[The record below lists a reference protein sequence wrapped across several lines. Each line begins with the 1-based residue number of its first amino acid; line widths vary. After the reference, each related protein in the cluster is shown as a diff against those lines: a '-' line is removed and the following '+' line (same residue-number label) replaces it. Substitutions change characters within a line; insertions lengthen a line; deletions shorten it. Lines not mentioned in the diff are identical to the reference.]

1 MKINYQLELEK
12 ILKEEEKKDTPSKL
26 LLHSCCGPCSTYV
39 LEYLSNYFE
48 IGLLYY
54 NPNIFPKEEFNFR
67 EDEQRR
73 LIEKIPSRYPIKF
86 IQAPYEPK
94 VYYDYIKGYEKDKEG
109 GERCR
114 LCFDL
119 RLKEAARLA
128 KKLGY
133 DYFTTTLSISP
144 HKKSQILN
152 DLGEK
157 IAKEYGLKYLFSD
170 FKKKNGFKRSV
181 ELTEKYDMYRQDYC
195 GCVFSYRE
203 AEDRKKAKEAEDI
216 KIF

>member
-12 ILKEEEKKDTPSKL
+12 TLKEEEKKVQVSKL

-54 NPNIFPKEEFNFR
+54 NPNIYPKEEYDFR
-67 EDEQRR
+67 EKEQEA
-73 LIEKIPSRYPIKF
+73 LLEKISGKYPIKF
-86 IQAPYEPK
+86 IKANYNPK
-94 VYYDYIKGYEKDKEG
+94 DYYDYIKGYEKEKEG
-109 GERCR
+109 GQRCN

-119 RLKEAARLA
+119 RLKEAARVA
-128 KKLGY
+128 KDLGY

-144 HKKSQILN
+144 HKNSQVLN
-152 DLGEK
+152 EIG
-157 IAKEYGLKYLFSD
+157 AKVAEEYGLKYLHSD

-195 GCVFSYRE
+195 GCVFSYKESLER
-203 AEDRKKAKEAEDI
+203 RKDI
-216 KIF
+216 KNF